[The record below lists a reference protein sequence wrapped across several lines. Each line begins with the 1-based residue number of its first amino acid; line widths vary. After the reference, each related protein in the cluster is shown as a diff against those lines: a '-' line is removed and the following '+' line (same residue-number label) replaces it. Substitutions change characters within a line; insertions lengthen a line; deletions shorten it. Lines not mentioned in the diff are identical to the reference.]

1 MKRTVLALAALLV
14 VGTVPATAQEWD
26 VARRQYTFIDNRLDI
41 DVVVESAGTLRLIRG
56 MPGSV
61 EVAGRARNGFT
72 GFALGDHNVPEL
84 RLSAVGADRVEY
96 LVVVPENVR
105 VRVKIPGR
113 SVAEVFGS
121 TRNAASYE
129 WLALPADDV
138 GDRDLRRR
146 APTSAPAAPTPA
158 PGAPAPATPTDPQN
172 QPLASRFGPPPAPS
186 ATPGMFTT
194 YAGDAPPDVVTFPR
208 AEVIGTL
215 TVRVEGDHFR
225 IAASRPLG
233 LQRGDPRL
241 VEIRP
246 VGEPMDLVIVVP
258 TWTTDFVVE
267 VAGSPAFAVTEGRP
281 MALCTPVTQQLL
293 EGGRLWYT
301 FSPVDGQLDCSGA
314 AVRRGTRGS

>member
-1 MKRTVLALAALLV
+1 MKRTAILTLMLV
-14 VGTVPATAQEWD
+14 VAAATRGTAQEWD
-26 VARRQYTFIDNRLDI
+26 VARRQYAFIDNRLDI

-72 GFALGDHNVPEL
+72 GFALGDRNVPEL

-105 VRVKIPGR
+105 VRIKIPGR
-113 SVAEVFGS
+113 PVAEVFGS
-121 TRNAASYE
+121 TRDAASYE
-129 WLALPADDV
+129 WPALPVEDDADR
-138 GDRDLRRR
+138 GRSG
-146 APTSAPAAPTPA
+146 APSPTST
-158 PGAPAPATPTDPQN
+158 APAPSEAPAEQLPT
-172 QPLASRFGPPPAPS
+172 RFTPPPAPS

-194 YAGDAPPDVVTFPR
+194 YAHDVPPEVVTFPR
-208 AEVIGTL
+208 TEVLGTL
-215 TVRVEGDHFR
+215 TVRLEGDRFR

-233 LQRGDPRL
+233 LQRGDPRM

-246 VGEPMDLVIVVP
+246 VGEPMDVVIVIPV
-258 TWTTDFVVE
+258 WTTDFVVE
-267 VAGSPAFAVTEGRP
+267 VGGSPAFAVSSGRP
-281 MALCTPVTQQLL
+281 MALCTPVTEQLL

-301 FSPVDGQLDCSGA
+301 FSPVEGRLDCSGA